1 MGTQSQNPSFVNDIF
16 ISYSRK
22 DIDFARAIEKALK
35 NYFPPKELS
44 VPKRR
49 LVVFRDEE
57 DFTGV
62 EYNQSLRGHLE
73 NSKKM
78 LVICSPNAR
87 ASEFVN
93 EEIQLFAEIRGAEN
107 IIPVLLSGIP
117 NNEAYSHEHEKHKAF
132 PQRLTKVMRM
142 PLAAS
147 FVDFDPTQTKLNKGV
162 YEGSWY
168 TILSNFYG
176 VKRSEIEQRERKRR
190 NRQFLVRSSI
200 VVGIIIV
207 LAIALIIALVQ
218 RRNAIKAQAETVDQ
232 LRKNYWANA
241 IDSKEKNDWLS
252 LLHYTAKAGEIAT
265 KQPFKLPGVE

>member
-1 MGTQSQNPSFVNDIF
+1 MDTQSQNPSFVNDLF

-62 EYNQSLRGHLE
+62 EYNQSLRRHLE

-93 EEIQLFAEIRGAEN
+93 EEIRMFAEMKGAGN

-117 NNEAYSHEHEKHKAF
+117 NNEARSHEHEKFKAF
-132 PQRLTKVMRM
+132 PQSLTNVMRM

-147 FVDFDPTQTKLNKGV
+147 FIDFDPAQTKLYKGA

-168 TILSNFYG
+168 TVLSNFYG
-176 VKRSEIEQRERKRR
+176 IKRSEIEQRERKRR
-190 NRQFLVRSSI
+190 NRQLWLRTTI
-200 VVGIIIV
+200 VAGVIIT
-207 LAIALIIALVQ
+207 LTIALIIALVQ
-218 RRNAIKAQAETVDQ
+218 RRTAIKAQADTKKQ
-232 LRKNYWANA
+232 LG
-241 IDSKEKNDWLS
+241 EK
-252 LLHYTAKAGEIAT
+252 LLDKC
-265 KQPFKLPGVE
+265 P